1 MKIAVTGANGYI
13 GQCFLKLASGSENEI
28 VAFSRVRPE
37 RNCTNWFFYDLIV
50 DTPPVLPSDIDVVLH
65 LATSKSPDNLQ
76 ITEQELL
83 AADLLI
89 EASKKV
95 GAKFIF
101 VSSQTARL
109 DAPTL
114 YGRTKWHIEQKV
126 LSAGCWVVRPGQV
139 YGGELRGLFGTLVET
154 VKRLPI
160 LPAFIP
166 TPKIQP
172 IHVID
177 LARGLLHIV
186 EHNDVCSG
194 VYCLAAP
201 VPVKFSIFLGEIA
214 KSRLRCC
221 RIFIPVPV
229 MMINA
234 LGNSLRTKLGLERL
248 RSLFDLPI
256 IDTTADLKRLGLVL
270 RPLGSGMHS
279 SGDNRR
285 RYLLKEGLA
294 LLTYVLKVRPNYAL
308 LIRYVRAV
316 ENLRVGR
323 ALDLPAFFL
332 AHPAL
337 LSLLDESSW
346 IDKALGSEFTWRLDA
361 ATMIAEVTPLGS
373 SRYLGLGCRQGLLM
387 SLALMTTAVINEIF
401 WRILRMI
408 TLPIIRLSLGQGL
421 GLI

>member
-13 GQCFLKLASGSENEI
+13 GQSFLKLASDSQNEV

-37 RNCTNWFFYDLIV
+37 RNCTDWFFYDLTV
-50 DTPPVLPSDIDVVLH
+50 DTPPILPSDIDVVLH
-65 LATSKSPDNLQ
+65 LATSKNPDNLQ
-76 ITEQELL
+76 MKEQELL

-101 VSSQTARL
+101 VSSQTARS
-109 DAPTL
+109 DAPTS

-126 LSAGCWVVRPGQV
+126 LSAGGWVVRPGQV
-139 YGGELRGLFGTLVET
+139 YGGELCGLFGVLVNT

-160 LPAFIP
+160 LPYFLPAP
-166 TPKIQP
+166 MVQP

-177 LARGLLHIV
+177 LTMGLLHIA
-186 EHNDVCSG
+186 ERNDVSSG

-201 VPVKFSIFLGEIA
+201 VPVKFSVFLGEIS
-214 KSRLRCC
+214 KSRLRCW
-221 RIFIPVPV
+221 RIFVPAPV

-248 RSLFDLPI
+248 RSLFDLSI
-256 IDTTADLKRLGLVL
+256 MDTTSDLKKLGLVL
-270 RPLGSGMHS
+270 RPLGSGMHL
-279 SGDNRR
+279 SGDDRR
-285 RYLLKEGLA
+285 RYLLKEGFA
-294 LLTYVLKVRPNYAL
+294 LLTYVLKVRPSYAL

-316 ENLRVGR
+316 ENLRYGR
-323 ALDLPAFFL
+323 SLSLPGFFL
-332 AHPAL
+332 VYPTL
-337 LSLLDESSW
+337 LSLLEQSSW
-346 IDKALGSEFTWRLDA
+346 IDKALGAEFSWRLEA
-361 ATMIAEVTPLGS
+361 ATMLAEATPLGA

-421 GLI
+421 SLI